1 MGDLNAMFKKNR
13 VCDEIITRLSR
24 FITFTTDTEKVRTV
38 RGLVITAAGAE
49 SHQVHQGDTRAVC
62 PLDWKIDKPM
72 GSFIGHHLGT
82 RYGTVFCHRV
92 FINMYIIYIYIHV
105 CVM

>member
-38 RGLVITAAGAE
+38 RGLVITAGAE
-49 SHQVHQGDTRAVC
+49 SHQLHQGDTRAVC
-62 PLDWKIDKPM
+62 PL
-72 GSFIGHHLGT
+72 GT
-82 RYGTVFCHRV
+82 IWAHGTVQFFVIEHLL
-92 FINMYIIYIYIHV
+92 IL
-105 CVM
+105 